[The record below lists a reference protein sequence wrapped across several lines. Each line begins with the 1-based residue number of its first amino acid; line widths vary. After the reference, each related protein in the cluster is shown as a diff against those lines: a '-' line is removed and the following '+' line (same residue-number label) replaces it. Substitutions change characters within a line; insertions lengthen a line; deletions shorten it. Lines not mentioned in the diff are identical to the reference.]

1 MYAGVVL
8 HVLELRAA
16 AETEGEKLERD
27 EKQKAALTWGDLRQK
42 GRTCQQG
49 FVFVFHLGGMPRCV
63 SRRRANTC
71 GVSAGS

>member
-42 GRTCQQG
+42 GRT
-49 FVFVFHLGGMPRCV
+49 
-63 SRRRANTC
+63 
-71 GVSAGS
+71 